1 MRQIREMM
9 LAAIEAAMMAEAGL
23 TEHVT
28 VVLEGDITDAQILAA
43 AESLGAWV
51 RDYGSVTDTDHRV
64 CVVSL

>member
-1 MRQIREMM
+1 MM

-23 TEHVT
+23 AEHVA
-28 VVLEGDITDAQILAA
+28 VVLGGNITDAQILAA

-51 RDYGSVTDTDHRV
+51 REYGSVADTDHRV